1 MIVESFYT
9 IGLGLLLGVPM
20 IILLAA
26 LIKIGKK
33 RS

>member
-9 IGLGLLLGVPM
+9 VGLGLLLGVPVL
-20 IILLAA
+20 ILLAA

>member
-1 MIVESFYT
+1 MIVEGFYT
-9 IGLGLLLGVPM
+9 AGLGLLLGVPV